1 MSIIRDTFFLLSN
14 MHIKN
19 FNRVYLEFLLK
30 IINNFLLKMDS
41 ISDQL
46 SVGSD
51 SNDSET
57 VEKKARKLTKTISYD
72 TKSVQIH
79 IDSKF

>member
-1 MSIIRDTFFLLSN
+1 
-14 MHIKN
+14 
-19 FNRVYLEFLLK
+19 
-30 IINNFLLKMDS
+30 MDS
-41 ISDQL
+41 ISDQV
-46 SVGSD
+46 SVDSD

-72 TKSVQIH
+72 TKSIQIH